1 MTEESKLYHI
11 EKIVTYRY
19 RCIKCGVYGS
29 EESYY
34 DDEPCS
40 TCSGGKA
47 NGKQTYFKIPEKEQE
62 CKLSRRYGNC
72 KQIQY
77 IKLRPSQ
84 HDEYRKKGYEIE
96 IC

>member
-1 MTEESKLYHI
+1 
-11 EKIVTYRY
+11 
-19 RCIKCGVYGS
+19 
-29 EESYY
+29 
-34 DDEPCS
+34 
-40 TCSGGKA
+40 
-47 NGKQTYFKIPEKEQE
+47 
-62 CKLSRRYGNC
+62 LSRRYGNC